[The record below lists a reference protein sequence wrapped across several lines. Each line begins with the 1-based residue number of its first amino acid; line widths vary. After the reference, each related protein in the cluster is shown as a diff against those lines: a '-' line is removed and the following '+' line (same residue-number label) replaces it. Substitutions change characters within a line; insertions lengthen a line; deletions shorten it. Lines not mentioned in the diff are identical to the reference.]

1 MKFQKENLL
10 GHLLSI
16 PCLILIFSFLVAAQA
31 QTPPLDAYEQ
41 EFLKLINDYRATSGA
56 PALKVSISLTNA
68 SRWKSNDMGV
78 NNYFAHNDLN
88 GRDPFQRMIAFGYNY
103 NTWLGENIAAGFG
116 DAASTFNQ
124 WKTSPG
130 HDRNMLDPNFKVIG
144 IGRVVVPGTRY
155 INYWTTD
162 FGGEIVA
169 SDLLGSTVV
178 PPVVVATATTVNA
191 ANYQAPIAPE
201 CIAATFGSGMANG
214 SYPAP
219 SLPLPKTLGGTT
231 LTVNGVAADLL
242 YVSPSQINYLV
253 PSTIAAG
260 SATVEIKTGSNVVA
274 RGTINV
280 ANVAPALFTVTSDGK
295 GIPAGYS
302 TFDGVNL
309 QVLFNSDLSS
319 RVLSPSTTARPNY
332 LVLFG
337 TGFRKRTALSN
348 VRVTVGGI
356 ISQLDYAGNQNG
368 FAGLD
373 QLNIVIPSTARGSG
387 EVDLILTV
395 DGVTANK
402 VRVNIGN

>member
-1 MKFQKENLL
+1 M
-10 GHLLSI
+10 
-16 PCLILIFSFLVAAQA
+16 
-31 QTPPLDAYEQ
+31 
-41 EFLKLINDYRATSGA
+41 
-56 PALKVSISLTNA
+56 A
-68 SRWKSNDMGV
+68 S
-78 NNYFAHNDLN
+78 
-88 GRDPFQRMIAFGYNY
+88 
-103 NTWLGENIAAGFG
+103 
-116 DAASTFNQ
+116 
-124 WKTSPG
+124 
-130 HDRNMLDPNFKVIG
+130 
-144 IGRVVVPGTRY
+144 
-155 INYWTTD
+155 
-162 FGGEIVA
+162 
-169 SDLLGSTVV
+169 
-178 PPVVVATATTVNA
+178 
-191 ANYQAPIAPE
+191 
-201 CIAATFGSGMANG
+201 G
-214 SYPAP
+214 SYAAP
-219 SLPLPKTLGGTT
+219 SLPLPKTLGGTS
-231 LTVNGVAADLL
+231 LTVNGVSADLL

-260 SATVEIKTGSNVVA
+260 NATVEIKTGSNVVA

-295 GIPAGYS
+295 GIPAGFS

-356 ISQLDYAGNQNG
+356 ISQIDYAGTQNG